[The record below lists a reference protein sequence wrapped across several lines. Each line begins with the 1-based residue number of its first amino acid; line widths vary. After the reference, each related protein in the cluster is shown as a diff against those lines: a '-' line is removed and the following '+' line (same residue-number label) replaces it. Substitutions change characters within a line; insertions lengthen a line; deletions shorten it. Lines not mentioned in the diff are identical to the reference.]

1 VTPTDDI
8 ATERNRW
15 FAGKFMA
22 PRDFAADPDYLLSR
36 HRLHNRMLHGW
47 GIVCGLDVEHDP
59 RPECARRW
67 VVVTPGLGL
76 DCHGREL
83 VLEHELRFELPL
95 DEEHTEPFLLG
106 LRYTETAIEQVPVL
120 DPEHGCAGSRAEANR
135 VREGVELTV
144 IPVTRDC
151 WPTHHPKH
159 HDEQSPGA
167 STVESAAAPEPTAAE
182 HSSRPT
188 EPGPDHGEHEH
199 EHHGHHGHDGCL
211 RPHCPCG
218 GVVPLARVVPVH
230 DGFRLDLDGR
240 RLLSPP
246 PPLLTHITEINWPHG
261 GTVTLHHLREVMGGE
276 LVVHFDRELGAADRH
291 DAGWRGGRHDGRAE
305 AAGVN
310 QHTFAVQYA
319 QAQEDL
325 ELLPYR
331 HEPRGEGHRAVFEI
345 DRRYLTPGQR
355 AIAEATVYVTLHCDF
370 IVDNRGVPVDGNH
383 LRGRLPSGDG
393 HQGGTFSS
401 WFRVVFEERRTD
413 DDGDR

>member
-8 ATERNRW
+8 ATERNHW
-15 FAGKFMA
+15 YVGKLMG

-47 GIVCGLDVEHDP
+47 GIVCGLEVEHDP

-67 VVVTPGLGL
+67 VVVTPGLAL

-83 VLEHELRFELPL
+83 VLKHELRFELPL
-95 DEEHTEPFLLG
+95 DSEHTEPFLLA

-120 DPEHGCAGSRAEANR
+120 DPEHGCAGSRTAANR

-144 IPVTRDC
+144 VPVTRGC
-151 WPTHHPKH
+151 WPTHHPERH
-159 HDEQSPGA
+159 GEQS
-167 STVESAAAPEPTAAE
+167 
-182 HSSRPT
+182 HDD
-188 EPGPDHGEHEH
+188 DHE
-199 EHHGHHGHDGCL
+199 HGHDHGHDDHGDEHGHDDHGHEHGHDDHGHGDGHGHGGCL

-230 DGFRLDLDGR
+230 DGFGLDLDGR
-240 RLLSPP
+240 RVLSPP
-246 PPLLTHITEINWPHG
+246 PPLLTHITHINWPHG
-261 GTVTLHHLREVMGGE
+261 GTVTLRHLREVMGGE
-276 LVVHFDRELGAADRH
+276 LVVHFDRELGAAHRH
-291 DAGWRGGRHDGRAE
+291 EAGWHDGRHDGRAE

-310 QHTFAVQYA
+310 QHTFSVQYA

-325 ELLPYR
+325 ELLSYR

-355 AIAEATVYVTLHCDF
+355 AIAEATVYVTLRCDF
-370 IVDNRGVPVDGNH
+370 IVDHRGVPVDGNH

-393 HQGGTFSS
+393 HQGGTFES
-401 WFRVVFEERRTD
+401 WFRVVFEERRSD